1 VLKLADILHIPI
13 SKQHHSCLYYSLMQM
28 GMNHAI
34 LKNCIAIP
42 RFDFEK
48 ALSGYPEVGNAY
60 VELFSLI
67 NEFRLG
73 RDNVEG
79 QVYLVLAGL
88 DKDELIL
95 LVIIQNPKQCIRSNE

>member
-1 VLKLADILHIPI
+1 
-13 SKQHHSCLYYSLMQM
+13 MQM

-34 LKNCIAIP
+34 LKNCIAIS

-48 ALSGYPEVGNAY
+48 ALYGYPEVGNAY
-60 VELFSLI
+60 VELFALI

-95 LVIIQNPKQCIRSNE
+95 LVIIQNPKQCIRSNQ